1 MQAIDVR
8 AVIAIGVSGQ
18 FGLRGRL
25 PCEGSRGREYIADV
39 ERLFE
44 LTRGHVLIMG
54 HRARLASR
62 GRQDLSLHWRRRR
75 ADARGPQGDTSLN
88 PDGRWRHVYRL
99 GTVLLRKRL
108 D

>member
-25 PCEGSRGREYIADV
+25 PWEGSRGREYIADV

-44 LTRGHVLIMG
+44 LTRGHLLII
-54 HRARLASR
+54 A
-62 GRQDLSLHWRRRR
+62 LSALS
-75 ADARGPQGDTSLN
+75 TSAPTAITTL
-88 PDGRWRHVYRL
+88 P
-99 GTVLLRKRL
+99 
-108 D
+108 